1 LSFVEYRRGVTNRR
15 QGALHGW
22 AQRRGFSA
30 DIDVSTFG
38 VHRGDFTH
46 DFVANL
52 FIYYERKERGGVSTT
67 RDDRSVGL
75 RRRGKRKAA
84 AALRKELLIF
94 FLIRWLLRKP
104 ETQPSREGRG
114 GKKSLARII
123 HTNPIMRDDR
133 R

>member
-1 LSFVEYRRGVTNRR
+1 LDFAHGQRHRPFAVVALHNFKFVLLSFVEYRRGVTNRR

-52 FIYYERKERGGVSTT
+52 FIYYERRERGGVSTT

-84 AALRKELLIF
+84 AAAKELLLIF
-94 FLIRWLLRKP
+94 P
-104 ETQPSREGRG
+104 YP
-114 GKKSLARII
+114 LAFAK
-123 HTNPIMRDDR
+123 T
-133 R
+133 